1 MKGSIPIVVANTKE
15 AINTTIVNAQ
25 ETSQAAITAVKD
37 QKNAVVIG
45 TTVAVNNAME
55 KTKEISTNL
64 SKMALDSGV
73 SALDKAINAAGGLR
87 EYVHGA
93 SKSLDG
99 PAGAKESNSVGGGYR
114 AVSGTDDTTAPVA
127 DAVSELSL

>member
-1 MKGSIPIVVANTKE
+1 MSARLLASLVTLGQKLHQT
-15 AINTTIVNAQ
+15 AIKIDNDYKTTEKVTEKVSRIY
-25 ETSQAAITAVKD
+25 
-37 QKNAVVIG
+37 QKY
-45 TTVAVNNAME
+45 
-55 KTKEISTNL
+55 EIST
-64 SKMALDSGV
+64 KT
-73 SALDKAINAAGGLR
+73 KAINAAGGLR

-99 PAGAKESNSVGGGYR
+99 PAAAKESNSVGGRYR